1 MPDMACHLPDSEP
14 FFPVFGTLPLGT
26 LALPLFF
33 ARFFGECEPF
43 CRESAALSRNQAICD
58 RQGRLLQTI
67 HHRQAGYLQGV
78 ILRITVFLFFM
89 DSNSRAHLPPGR
101 VGVGNVIPRITRAGL
116 PCAGSSPVRTAI
128 NIENQ
133 CFCII

>member
-1 MPDMACHLPDSEP
+1 MGCPTWLVIYRTVNRFSPFLVHFPREQWLYRCFSLAFSGNVNHFAANRRHFPETKASET
-14 FFPVFGTLPLGT
+14 GKPLWWI
-26 LALPLFF
+26 P
-33 ARFFGECEPF
+33 R
-43 CRESAALSRNQAICD
+43 
-58 RQGRLLQTI
+58 
-67 HHRQAGYLQGV
+67 RQAGYLQGV

>member
-1 MPDMACHLPDSEP
+1 MGCPTWLVIYRTVNSFSPFLVHLPWEHWLYRCFS
-14 FFPVFGTLPLGT
+14 
-26 LALPLFF
+26 LAFS
-33 ARFFGECEPF
+33 
-43 CRESAALSRNQAICD
+43 RESAALSRNQAICD

-116 PCAGSSPVRTAI
+116 PCAGSSPVRTPTHLPP
-128 NIENQ
+128 
-133 CFCII
+133 FP